1 MSRIECLIK
10 CIFFG
15 INGINDRLI
24 KSIVESNLNILYNDI
39 KNKIRIYIEESVYVN
54 GIID

>member
-1 MSRIECLIK
+1 MY
-10 CIFFG
+10 FFC
-15 INGINDRLI
+15 INGINDGLI
-24 KSIVESNLNILYNDI
+24 KSIVESNLNILCNDI

>member
-1 MSRIECLIK
+1 MY
-10 CIFFG
+10 FFG

-24 KSIVESNLNILYNDI
+24 KSIVESNLNILCNDI